1 MNESEN
7 TPIQALTHLNT
18 ALETDSVSA
27 DAVRIEDPIVA
38 IESSLTDFVKDSFKH
53 IQENRVFEAEVKEAI
68 LARLSEANIKQLMDF
83 YGMVQGGN
91 TGAMASLVNPV
102 IGVQAT
108 RIQAAAENHTA
119 MSGSAAYVDEKLFK
133 KASKDVLQGIV
144 QLNQIL
150 DAIGSRTVTAEVVDE
165 KPKA

>member
-1 MNESEN
+1 
-7 TPIQALTHLNT
+7 
-18 ALETDSVSA
+18 
-27 DAVRIEDPIVA
+27 
-38 IESSLTDFVKDSFKH
+38 
-53 IQENRVFEAEVKEAI
+53 
-68 LARLSEANIKQLMDF
+68 
-83 YGMVQGGN
+83 VQGGN